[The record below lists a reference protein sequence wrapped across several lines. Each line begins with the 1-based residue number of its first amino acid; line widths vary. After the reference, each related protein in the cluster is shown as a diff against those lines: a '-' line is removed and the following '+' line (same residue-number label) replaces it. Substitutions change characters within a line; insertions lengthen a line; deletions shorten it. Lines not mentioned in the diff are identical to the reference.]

1 MRALPFQHDVVL
13 YRRDPLQGR
22 ARFYSLM
29 IERDLFGMIR
39 LVRKRGI
46 YRVQSPGK
54 VEIFPA

>member
-1 MRALPFQHDVVL
+1 MRARPFRHNVVL
-13 YRRDPLQGR
+13 YRRAPEQSR

-29 IERDLFGMIR
+29 IERDLFGTIR